1 MIKLEKK
8 IHLSQRFKK
17 EEMRLSV
24 VISITFLFLFIILS
38 YGAIP
43 EETNWEV
50 GIVAS
55 KDVLA
60 DRSLTYEDNEETEK
74 KRNEAIKKI
83 DLVYKISTESFNSF
97 TLADIDSAFV
107 TLEKIVL
114 EDKIK
119 PEIER
124 KRDLERLISGTLET
138 KTFNN
143 VLSLKK
149 DDIERLHSLS
159 VFYASQIM
167 GKGISETELAKAKTE
182 IKAALQASSSLNG
195 EEKKFLVALMDKIS
209 LYPTAIYDKEATKEK
224 EALVL
229 KGIEPV
235 SHTLKK
241 GQTIV
246 NKGDI
251 VTKEQYQALLALGFT
266 SDLPLWVYACGIL
279 LVLLVTFFLMYY
291 YARYFSESKNEWQKT
306 FKVFLVISTIEVSF
320 MPVVFA
326 INLGAA
332 SSELATSGYLLPV
345 ALGVMLVSHLR
356 NQKDSLFMLL
366 IFSLYLIVYAG
377 ASEFVLVAILGSLA
391 GIAQTSRLSKRS
403 DLLFVALSIALFNS
417 LGVLVVGLLKAQSL
431 EMMLSGLLYALGSG
445 FLSVI
450 LTLGLLPYLEMVF
463 KITTPMTLIEL
474 ANPTQPLLKRLMQ
487 EAPGTYHHSLMVANL
502 AETIADDLG
511 ANGLLVRVGAY
522 YHDIGKLK
530 RPAFFAENQ
539 FGQENV
545 HDKISPMLST
555 LIITSHVKD
564 GVQMAKE
571 AGLPESVSNLIAEH
585 HGNSMV
591 GYFYMKAK
599 AKDLN
604 VNAEDFRY
612 HQRKPQ
618 TKEAAILMIADTVEA
633 AVRSKKGVTRGQ
645 ISGFIRQL
653 INAKLED
660 GQFEECPLT
669 FKDLDRIRE
678 LCTQVMVGLYHQ
690 RVDYPSKEQL
700 GGK

>member
-1 MIKLEKK
+1 MFK
-8 IHLSQRFKK
+8 INQIPYWSERFKK

-24 VISITFLFLFIILS
+24 VISITFLFLFIVLS

-60 DRSLTYEDNEETEK
+60 DRSLTYEDTEETEK
-74 KRNEAIKKI
+74 RRSEAIKKI

-97 TLADIDSAFV
+97 TLADIDNAFSD
-107 TLEKIVL
+107 LEKIVL
-114 EDKIK
+114 SDKLK
-119 PEIER
+119 PESDKKRAIEALTSSE
-124 KRDLERLISGTLET
+124 LEPT
-138 KTFNN
+138 TFQTA
-143 VLSLKK
+143 LSLSK
-149 DDIERLHSLS
+149 DDLERLHSLA
-159 VFYASQIM
+159 VFYSSQVM
-167 GKGISETELAKAKTE
+167 GKGISETELSKAKQA
-182 IKAALQASSSLNG
+182 IKDGLNQSSSLN
-195 EEKKFLVALMDKIS
+195 EDEKKLSVSMMEKIS
-209 LYPTAIYDKEATKEK
+209 LYPTAVYDKEATKEK
-224 EALVL
+224 KALVL

-235 SHTLKK
+235 SHTVKK

-266 SDLPLWVYACGIL
+266 TDLPSWVYACGIFL
-279 LVLLVTFFLMYY
+279 FLLVTYFMMYY
-291 YARYFSESKNEWQKT
+291 YARYLSKTEWQKT
-306 FKVFLVISTIEVSF
+306 LKVFLVISAIEVSF
-320 MPVVFA
+320 IPVVFA
-326 INLGAA
+326 IKLGTLT
-332 SSELATSGYLLPV
+332 SELNISGYLLPV
-345 ALGVMLVSHLR
+345 ALGVMLISHLR

-391 GIAQTSRLSKRS
+391 GIVQTSRLSKRS
-403 DLLFVALSIALFNS
+403 DLLLVALSIALFNG
-417 LGVLVVGLLKAQSL
+417 LGVIIIALLKAQGIK
-431 EMMLSGLLYALGSG
+431 MMVSGLLYALASG

-564 GVQMAKE
+564 GVQMARE
-571 AGLPESVSNLIAEH
+571 AGLPESVLSLIGEH
-585 HGNSMV
+585 HGNTVV

-599 AKDLN
+599 ALDKD
-604 VNAEDFRY
+604 VSKEDFRY
-612 HQRKPQ
+612 HQKKPQ

-633 AVRSKKGVTRGQ
+633 AVRSKKGTISRGQ

-653 INAKLED
+653 INSKLED
-660 GQFEECPLT
+660 GQFEECPIT

-700 GGK
+700 GGR